1 MTSDIQY
8 DSIGVVTNS
17 WLDGGFKHE
26 LFDFPYIG
34 NVIIPTDELIFF
46 RGVGQ
51 PPTSWSWNQVFF
63 GGHRWTV
70 LWKWDDVE
78 RINGTHNMSRLWSM
92 IGSVRLKAHRIY
104 IISLNLSYSS
114 TNPVGICWLMLAQ
127 GSHESVQW
135 RIWGFPSFTFSCRML
150 VYMVVSSTWR
160 TSKSSNQQNWG
171 SRISGNHH
179 IIYRHWSEPC
189 TPQHR
194 SRMNVSTISSL
205 RVCWR
210 VGVTPRCVS
219 CLPSKR

>member
-1 MTSDIQY
+1 MTVKLLLFQISQSSFHGSIYECYHEEIITNISPWGSWKWVHLHRWYSYDMTSDIQY

-17 WLDGGFKHE
+17 WLVGGFKHE

-51 PPTSWSWNQVFF
+51 PPTSWSCNQVFF
-63 GGHRWTV
+63 GGRRWTV

-114 TNPVGICWLMLAQ
+114 TNPVG
-127 GSHESVQW
+127 
-135 RIWGFPSFTFSCRML
+135 F
-150 VYMVVSSTWR
+150 
-160 TSKSSNQQNWG
+160 
-171 SRISGNHH
+171 
-179 IIYRHWSEPC
+179 WS
-189 TPQHR
+189 
-194 SRMNVSTISSL
+194 
-205 RVCWR
+205 
-210 VGVTPRCVS
+210 
-219 CLPSKR
+219 